1 MKPQTDFN
9 AVIEQAQSDALNTE
23 PLRLAA
29 TLAFTSARLVGRDP
43 IARTILRGVL
53 LGLAQELR
61 EGASN
66 AVETRQ

>member
-1 MKPQTDFN
+1 MTAHGDFGS
-9 AVIEQAQSDALNTE
+9 VIEQAQHDALHTE

-29 TLAFTSARLVGRDP
+29 TLAFTSAKLVGNDP
-43 IARTILRGVL
+43 IARTVLRGVL
-53 LGLAQELR
+53 LGLAKELS